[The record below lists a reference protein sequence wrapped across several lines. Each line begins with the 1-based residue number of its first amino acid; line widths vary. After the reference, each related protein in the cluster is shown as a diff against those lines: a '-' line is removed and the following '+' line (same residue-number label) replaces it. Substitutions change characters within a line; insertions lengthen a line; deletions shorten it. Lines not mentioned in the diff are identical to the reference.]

1 MKLVASPERLREVI
15 RYYLEHGEKKTRK
28 DFGIS
33 AETLG
38 RYRRDYN
45 QIEDDFEEKA
55 VLLQIREQFSE
66 AELRAIAKGG
76 TINPGSHRPAVLDF
90 EGEEHTFLVISDT
103 HIGHEDFDERYLL
116 MAFEEGEKRGAEFA
130 TLSGDV
136 TEGMSNRPGHT
147 YELHQLGY
155 ARQRKYAGDLLRQW
169 KKPLEMIDGNHDR
182 WFIKSAG
189 AIIVEDLA
197 QDIPNAEFL
206 GHDVGTLYL
215 NGVEIM
221 LWHGEDGNSYATSYR
236 LQKIVEA
243 MNEGQVPGI
252 LIAGH
257 THKKI
262 HMESR
267 DCEIIS
273 AGSIEKQTAWM
284 RSKRIGADVGFWV
297 VKVAIASGIVKWIE
311 PRWYRIR
318 EKKVEVA

>member
-1 MKLVASPERLREVI
+1 MRLVASPERLREVI

-28 DFGIS
+28 DLGLS

-90 EGEEHTFLVISDT
+90 EGEEHTFLVISDLHAG
-103 HIGHEDFDERYLL
+103 HIDFDERYLL

-130 TLSGDV
+130 TISGDI
-136 TEGMSNRPGHT
+136 TEGMSNRPGHI
-147 YELHQLGY
+147 YELTHLGY
-155 ARQRKYAGDLLRQW
+155 TRQRRYVGDLLRQYPRPI
-169 KKPLEMIDGNHDR
+169 KMIDGNHDR
-182 WFIKSAG
+182 WFIKGAG
-189 AIIVEDLA
+189 AVLGEDLA
-197 QDIPNAEFL
+197 DDVPNAEFL

-215 NGVEIM
+215 NGAELM

-236 LQKIVEA
+236 LQKIIEA
-243 MNEGQVPGI
+243 LDEDQVPDI

-257 THKKI
+257 THKQ
-262 HMESR
+262 MYE
-267 DCEIIS
+267 EIRGCQVIS
-273 AGSIEKQTAWM
+273 AGSLCKQTDWM
-284 RSKRIGADVGFWV
+284 RSKRIAADVGFWIV
-297 VKVAIASGIVKWIE
+297 RVAIDAGVVKWIE